1 MKNLILNDMYEKIQK
16 KKKIVNFKVFL
27 DSSNK
32 FILLELNG

>member
-1 MKNLILNDMYEKIQK
+1 MKKFNK
-16 KKKIVNFKVFL
+16 KKKIVSFKVFL